1 MFNYGNIQLK
11 VCGITD
17 QKSLEVI
24 QKYSVRTVGLV
35 SNYLYGPNTLSTEE
49 IHNLTI
55 ASYNLKLNP
64 ILLIGNIHMPKIINI
79 IKQVEIKEVCVSN
92 QYKIEDIKLLNNSTN
107 SKISISINYENFD
120 YNFFEQIKNNVS
132 SFYYDLNIYRKDV
145 IEKKSLMECESQ
157 INQLKSFAKPLYL
170 GGGINISNV
179 KEAIKTIS
187 PHGIDISTGLKKS
200 NSVDEEKLKK
210 ILDNLGFDE
219 IS

>member
-24 QKYSVRTVGLV
+24 QKYSVSRVGLV
-35 SNYLYGPNTLSTEE
+35 SNYLYGPNTLSTKE
-49 IHNLTI
+49 IQKLTI

-64 ILLIGNIHMPKIINI
+64 ILLIGNIQMQEVISIVND
-79 IKQVEIKEVCVSN
+79 VAIKEVCISN
-92 QYKIEDIKLLNNSTN
+92 QYKNEEIELLNNKTDA
-107 SKISISINYENFD
+107 KISISVNYENFD
-120 YNFFEQIKNNVS
+120 YNFFEEILNNIS
-132 SFYYDLNIYRKDV
+132 SFYYDLNIYRKDN
-145 IEKKSLMECESQ
+145 IEKKSLMECEKQ

-170 GGGINISNV
+170 GGGINIDNI
-179 KEAIKTIS
+179 KEAIKTVS
-187 PHGIDISTGLKKS
+187 PHGIDISTGLKQS

>member
-64 ILLIGNIHMPKIINI
+64 ILLIGNIHMPKIIDI

-92 QYKIEDIKLLNNSTN
+92 QYKIEDIELLNNSTN

-120 YNFFEQIKNNVS
+120 YNFYNKVQKGFLKLAKSNKKLFKLINLRVLQSLYILVEVLILVMSKRQLKL
-132 SFYYDLNIYRKDV
+132 YLHTELIYR
-145 IEKKSLMECESQ
+145 Q
-157 INQLKSFAKPLYL
+157 
-170 GGGINISNV
+170 G
-179 KEAIKTIS
+179 
-187 PHGIDISTGLKKS
+187 
-200 NSVDEEKLKK
+200 
-210 ILDNLGFDE
+210 
-219 IS
+219 

>member
-64 ILLIGNIHMPKIINI
+64 KANMVKEFDKFIEIDIFEF
-79 IKQVEIKEVCVSN
+79 VELFSN
-92 QYKIEDIKLLNNSTN
+92 
-107 SKISISINYENFD
+107 SISSI
-120 YNFFEQIKNNVS
+120 
-132 SFYYDLNIYRKDV
+132 
-145 IEKKSLMECESQ
+145 
-157 INQLKSFAKPLYL
+157 LY
-170 GGGINISNV
+170 
-179 KEAIKTIS
+179 
-187 PHGIDISTGLKKS
+187 
-200 NSVDEEKLKK
+200 
-210 ILDNLGFDE
+210 
-219 IS
+219 

>member
-64 ILLIGNIHMPKIINI
+64 ILLIGNIHMPKIIDI

-92 QYKIEDIKLLNNSTN
+92 HYLFYNV
-107 SKISISINYENFD
+107 D
-120 YNFFEQIKNNVS
+120 YFWH
-132 SFYYDLNIYRKDV
+132 LNIA
-145 IEKKSLMECESQ
+145 
-157 INQLKSFAKPLYL
+157 NQ
-170 GGGINISNV
+170 
-179 KEAIKTIS
+179 
-187 PHGIDISTGLKKS
+187 
-200 NSVDEEKLKK
+200 
-210 ILDNLGFDE
+210 
-219 IS
+219 

>member
-64 ILLIGNIHMPKIINI
+64 ILLIGNIHMPKIIDI
-79 IKQVEIKEVCVSN
+79 IKNIFDV
-92 QYKIEDIKLLNNSTN
+92 YKKQDQKLKTKDCWSFRICLTN
-107 SKISISINYENFD
+107 SRTF
-120 YNFFEQIKNNVS
+120 
-132 SFYYDLNIYRKDV
+132 
-145 IEKKSLMECESQ
+145 
-157 INQLKSFAKPLYL
+157 QLSNPLQA
-170 GGGINISNV
+170 NTSKV
-179 KEAIKTIS
+179 
-187 PHGIDISTGLKKS
+187 
-200 NSVDEEKLKK
+200 
-210 ILDNLGFDE
+210 
-219 IS
+219 

>member
-24 QKYSVRTVGLV
+24 QKYPVRRVGLV

-49 IHNLTI
+49 IQKLTI

-64 ILLIGNIHMPKIINI
+64 ILLIGNTQMPKVIEI
-79 IKQVEIKEVCVSN
+79 IKRVAIKEVCISN
-92 QYKIEDIKLLNNSTN
+92 QYKKKDIELLNNTTN
-107 SKISISINYENFD
+107 AKISISINYENFD
-120 YNFFEQIKNNVS
+120 YNFFEQVLNNVS
-132 SFYYDLNIYRKDV
+132 SFYYDLNIYNKD
-145 IEKKSLMECESQ
+145 ITEKKSLMECVNQ
-157 INQLKSFAKPLYL
+157 INQLKRFAKPLYL
-170 GGGINISNV
+170 GGGININNV

-200 NSVDEEKLKK
+200 DSVDEEKLKK